1 MKRVVITEPHHVEI
15 EEVKRPVPA
24 AGEVL
29 VRTLVTG
36 IAAGTEMGLYR
47 GTNPDLVRR
56 RWGPKGTY
64 LIYPGLES
72 VGVVS
77 ERGPR
82 VSELSVGDRILSYSQ
97 HA

>member
-1 MKRVVITEPHHVEI
+1 
-15 EEVKRPVPA
+15 
-24 AGEVL
+24 
-29 VRTLVTG
+29 
-36 IAAGTEMGLYR
+36 MGLYR

-77 ERGPR
+77 ERGP
-82 VSELSVGDRILSYSQ
+82 VCPS
-97 HA
+97 